1 MFTGIVE
8 TTGAIE
14 AIDTKTGRMRIRTPL
29 AAKLHMGES
38 IAVDGACLTVVG
50 RRRGSFD
57 IDVSPETFA
66 RTSFGILAKGTRVN
80 LERALS
86 AGGRMEGHF
95 VMGHVD
101 GTGRFVSRRDEGEFA
116 RYRFAFK
123 KALARYLIPKGS
135 VSVQGVS
142 LTIASLQKRSFDVAL
157 IPYTLDVTN
166 LADLEK
172 GHLVNLEVDMI
183 GKYVIRY
190 METRDE

>member
-8 TTGAIE
+8 TTGAIDF
-14 AIDTKTGRMRIRTPL
+14 IDTLTGRMRIRTPISS
-29 AAKLHMGES
+29 KLHLGES
-38 IAVDGACLTVVG
+38 IAVDGACLTVAAK
-50 RRRGSFD
+50 RRGSFD

-66 RTSFGILAKGTRVN
+66 KTSFGSLDKGTRVN

-86 AGGRMEGHF
+86 GDGRMEGHF

-116 RYRFAFK
+116 RYRFSFK
-123 KALARYLIPKGS
+123 KGLARYLIPKGS
-135 VSVQGVS
+135 ISVQGVS
-142 LTIASLQKRSFDVAL
+142 LTIASLGKRTFDVAL
-157 IPYTLDVTN
+157 IPYTLEVTN

-172 GHLVNLEVDMI
+172 GDPVNLEVDMI